1 MAYKFTTVSRSDVQ
15 KENAYILYMIV
26 GSYFNKCIC
35 LNKITEC
42 NLYLYYREMP
52 VGKQLAREKQVIERT
67 EKAIGFMADDLKD
80 LHCQVEI
87 RRDAE
92 EIRLVFRTWF
102 HTILVTVEP
111 KGRYSF
117 KAVPPL

>member
-52 VGKQLAREKQVIERT
+52 VGKQLAREKQVIDRT

-102 HTILVTVEP
+102 HTILITVESN
-111 KGRYSF
+111 GRYRF
-117 KAVPPL
+117 RAVPLL

>member
-1 MAYKFTTVSRSDVQ
+1 MAYKFITVSRSNAQ
-15 KENAYILYMIV
+15 KENAFILYMIV

-52 VGKQLAREKQVIERT
+52 VGKQLAREKQVIDRMER
-67 EKAIGFMADDLKD
+67 ELGSLAEDLKD
-80 LHCQVEI
+80 MNCEVEI
-87 RRDAE
+87 LQAAD

-102 HTILVTVEP
+102 HTILITVESN
-111 KGRYSF
+111 GRYRF
-117 KAVPPL
+117 RAVPLL

>member
-35 LNKITEC
+35 INKITEC

-52 VGKQLAREKQVIERT
+52 VGKQLAREKQVIDRT

-87 RRDAE
+87 LQVADE
-92 EIRLVFRTWF
+92 FRLVFRTWF
-102 HTILVTVEP
+102 HRIVVTVASD
-111 KGRYSF
+111 GRYRF
-117 KAVPPL
+117 KAVSLL

>member
-1 MAYKFTTVSRSDVQ
+1 MAYKFTTVSSSNVQ
-15 KENAYILYMIV
+15 EENAYILYMIV
-26 GSYFNKCIC
+26 GSYFNRCIC
-35 LNKITEC
+35 VNRLTEG
-42 NLYLYYREMP
+42 NLFLYYKEMP
-52 VGKQLAREKQVIERT
+52 AGKQLYREKQVIDRT

-111 KGRYSF
+111 KGRYRF